1 LLAEVGGGQTT
12 TNRATGNDDEDDD
25 RHNQLFWWR
34 SACAI
39 SGILLLI
46 CSLGVAA
53 LAVVTNRSP
62 SVATATATTPKRL
75 VNNSKYK
82 ATQFISF
89 TIDTLGGSADH
100 GECVGRDI
108 DPKTG
113 LCYLGNAHNLSEDVH
128 HRARIVQEV
137 LLKLKNDVFH
147 EAPKID
153 RNSIVL
159 KIVMLPEFFWR
170 GPYGACSIKELDQNG
185 ILLQVFDRLR
195 QVMADEAF
203 NDYLFVGGTIIAA
216 EPADPNM
223 NITQA
228 IKDARNIVCYNFA
241 SVVKGG
247 SNSHSHMVQ
256 KRYISGAD
264 FLSRTK
270 LPNPSD
276 EDLQIVPHNV
286 LEIDGIRFGV
296 EICLD
301 HRMGQLY
308 NNIQLYEQGQLVDVQ
323 LITSAG
329 MAIERGPN
337 PVVPGGVVYL
347 SDGEASSAACLRTDD
362 GTFDPDH
369 VCRGKPDGIKHI
381 PVDGA
386 GYSNFFPL
394 SACWDITETNDY

>member
-1 LLAEVGGGQTT
+1 
-12 TNRATGNDDEDDD
+12 
-25 RHNQLFWWR
+25 
-34 SACAI
+34 
-39 SGILLLI
+39 
-46 CSLGVAA
+46 
-53 LAVVTNRSP
+53 
-62 SVATATATTPKRL
+62 
-75 VNNSKYK
+75 
-82 ATQFISF
+82 
-89 TIDTLGGSADH
+89 
-100 GECVGRDI
+100 
-108 DPKTG
+108 
-113 LCYLGNAHNLSEDVH
+113 
-128 HRARIVQEV
+128 
-137 LLKLKNDVFH
+137 
-147 EAPKID
+147 
-153 RNSIVL
+153 
-159 KIVMLPEFFWR
+159 
-170 GPYGACSIKELDQNG
+170 
-185 ILLQVFDRLR
+185 LLQVFHRLR
-195 QVMADEAF
+195 QVVADEAF
-203 NDYLFVGGTIIAA
+203 NDYLFVGGTILAA
-216 EPADPNM
+216 EPADPKM

-228 IKDARNIVCYNFA
+228 IKDARNIVYYNFA

-264 FLSRTK
+264 FLSRSE

-276 EDLQIVPHNV
+276 EDLHLYGDATLALQDTIQQRGVQIVPHNV

-369 VCRGKPDGIKHI
+369 VCRGKPDGINHI